1 MNFRRNLANFL
12 ITSRETQASQPAT
25 IGDINNR
32 YEALN
37 QFELGTYFTREKIPR
52 TRQQIYTMWEL
63 MQRDP
68 QVAEALSL
76 HVTAA
81 LGGHESTGDM
91 IFVTPHDR
99 VRGKGARAKGLRERV
114 EREARRISPII
125 NRHAFALARQAIAYG
140 DSYARIYTDENMG
153 VIGLKNDRDT
163 SPTLIMPFEQAGE
176 TIGFHGLMEEN
187 LERSI
192 AKLNP
197 MQLLRVKMPRIENVP
212 QMPMQVWQNEKAL
225 IHDRRSDNPVMPAEV
240 GGSFLYPIED
250 VWQDVTISR
259 AGLNNQQ
266 IADSVKQAFLT
277 INMESMPPSQ
287 QSKYKKGLTDML
299 TNYRTNIEESFKGG
313 EALHGTKYHI
323 LPQWGEKQI
332 LQSVGDL
339 SQRLA
344 PLNEN
349 LLMLH
354 LRRLAG
360 GLGIDLSLMGWAD
373 MWAGGL
379 GDGAAFNTSAQIMRR
394 SMLIRQALIDAF
406 NHLMSIHWG
415 IKYGETFD
423 FEEYPW
429 QFDFFSDQNAAAAQT
444 LSNRQNKAN
453 TLAMEAQAIMS
464 IKELGLNKETAQLIL
479 EDRLDYDL
487 HLAEQIAKSITA
499 APVDENGL
507 MANGMPPPPDSD
519 MGSGG
524 NDDNNDDDE
533 LPDGLED
540 DDDE

>member
-1 MNFRRNLANFL
+1 MNFRRNLANLL
-12 ITSRETQASQPAT
+12 IANRESHANASAS
-25 IGDINNR
+25 IHNVNER

-37 QFELGTYFTREKIPR
+37 QFELGTFYHHEKIPR

-68 QVAEALSL
+68 QVAEAMSL

-91 IFVTPHDR
+91 IFITPHDR
-99 VRGKGARAKGLRERV
+99 IRGKGARAKDLRERV
-114 EREARRISPII
+114 EREARRIAPII
-125 NRHAFALARQAIAYG
+125 NRHAFAMARQAISFG
-140 DSYARIYTDENMG
+140 DSYARIFTDDTHG

-163 SPTLIMPFEQAGE
+163 SPTLIMPFERAGE

-187 LERSI
+187 LERTI
-192 AKLNP
+192 AKLSP
-197 MQLLRVKMPRIENVP
+197 MQLLRVKMPRIENIP
-212 QMPMQVWQNEKAL
+212 QMPMQVWQDEKTL
-225 IHDRRSDNPVMPAEV
+225 IYDKRSDNPILPAEV

-277 INMESMPPSQ
+277 INMESMPPAQ
-287 QSKYKKGLTDML
+287 QKKYKKGLTDML
-299 TNYRTNIEESFKGG
+299 TNYRSTIEESFKGG
-313 EALHGTKYHI
+313 ESLHGTKYHI
-323 LPQWGEKQI
+323 LPQWGDKQI

-373 MWAGGL
+373 MLAGGL
-379 GDGAAFNTSAQIMRR
+379 GDGAAFHTSAQIMRR

-406 NHLMSIHWG
+406 NHLFKIHWG
-415 IKYGETFD
+415 IKYNEYFE

-453 TLAMEAQAIMS
+453 TLAIEAQAIMS
-464 IKELGLNKETAQLIL
+464 IKELGLSKETAQLIL

-487 HLAEQIAKSITA
+487 HLAEQVAKSITA

-507 MANGMPPPPDSD
+507 MLNGQPPPQ
-519 MGSGG
+519 
-524 NDDNNDDDE
+524 DDEDDE

-540 DDDE
+540 DDE